1 MLFWKLIYLWRTQL
15 LYYAVYI
22 FSGYA
27 AIVNNYEISE
37 WQYKFLSIWAECTD
51 YPYITYTKLCVYL
64 GVSEIDIVKFYF
76 DIYGIYNILLLL
88 SDQHVNYN
96 SFLSFICIF
105 AFFPFEPLFQSI
117 LSVLFLALLSICSI
131 NSHYMIQK
139 DQIITFLRCLGV
151 ESSQLDSI
159 LEWYNKTVVYIILL
173 YIYCIKL

>member
-1 MLFWKLIYLWRTQL
+1 M
-15 LYYAVYI
+15 
-22 FSGYA
+22 
-27 AIVNNYEISE
+27 
-37 WQYKFLSIWAECTD
+37 
-51 YPYITYTKLCVYL
+51 

-117 LSVLFLALLSICSI
+117 FYILTVLFLALLSICSI